1 MSDFWVKKMKTY
13 FTRIDFDK
21 DGSIT
26 QKDFEGMAK
35 RFIES
40 EKLDAKK
47 GEDLKNKLIQVW
59 EKYLKGVAGEKSLTQ
74 PLFIEAMK
82 KQVKDPSLKG
92 TLAGPLPLFFH
103 AVDANSDGQI
113 QSEEFA
119 LFFQILGLDPKM
131 APASFQA
138 IDTNS
143 DGQLS
148 LEEFV
153 TAGTDFFTSEDEKS
167 PSKLFWGPLVA

>member
-1 MSDFWVKKMKTY
+1 MRTY

-26 QKDFEGMAK
+26 QKDFEAMAK

-47 GEDLKNKLIQVW
+47 GEDLRQKLLQIW
-59 EKYLKGVAGEKSLTQ
+59 EKYLKAVAGDKSLTQ
-74 PLFIEAMK
+74 PLFIEAIK
-82 KQVKDPSLKG
+82 KQLHNKDIKS
-92 TLAGPLPLFFH
+92 TLGGPLPLFFH
-103 AVDANSDGQI
+103 AVDANGDGMI
-113 QSEEFA
+113 QGDEFS

-131 APASFQA
+131 APDSFKA
-138 IDTNS
+138 IDTNN

-148 LEEFV
+148 LDEFV
-153 TAGTDFFTSEDEKS
+153 NAGTEFFTSEDEKC